1 MTAELPPRRPMPPEV
16 RERLRRRVLGRSAPG
31 RNALGRNARTVPLTA
46 AATAAALALGG
57 VAFSQVAR
65 DESPAVRPT
74 VTDAPPTTTAPS
86 TSDEPHARIES
97 PTSEDLL
104 RCGLTSAR
112 QVVVLPHSRLVVGDG
127 LCELSGTGVYRT
139 EDRRIS
145 VFTSGA
151 RVLHFREGLLV
162 GVASA
167 PDGLLVTVGGASSE
181 RSGPST
187 ALMSTSTGDG
197 VFLVRTEDQR
207 TLSLTFGGNRTTT
220 ATLTDDEI
228 GGLRRT
234 EPLPGGSGLDEV
246 AGRCADQAWLTGRIT
261 DPARWRPVVATE
273 PGAGEHVLVLGDGS
287 GSFLACPAWDWQS
300 RPHTTAKPLGERD
313 FAVLSSDARA
323 GSSTRYL
330 AGVVDERVTAVE
342 LTDAQ
347 GRPAAE
353 VVLENGWFAARFTDQ
368 PEGAAWPDYRV
379 RVFAGEEVLRDG
391 LATTN

>member
-16 RERLRRRVLGRSAPG
+16 RERLRRRVLGRSA
-31 RNALGRNARTVPLTA
+31 LGRNARVVPLTA

-57 VAFSQVAR
+57 VVLSGVAR

-74 VTDAPPTTTAPS
+74 VSDAPPTTTTPS
-86 TSDEPHARIES
+86 TSDEPHAWIES

-112 QVVVLPHSRLVVGDG
+112 QVVVLPHSRLVVGDEP
-127 LCELSGTGVYRT
+127 CELSGTGVYRT
-139 EDRRIS
+139 EDRRTG
-145 VFTSGA
+145 VFTNGT

-162 GVASA
+162 GVAPA
-167 PDGLLVTVGGASSE
+167 PDGLLVSAGGASSE
-181 RSGPST
+181 QSGPST

-197 VFLVRTEDQR
+197 VFLVRTKDWR
-207 TLSLTFGGNRTTT
+207 TLSLTFGGDRTMTT
-220 ATLTDDEI
+220 TLTDDEI

-234 EPLPGGSGLDEV
+234 EPLPEGSGVDEA

-261 DPARWRPVVATE
+261 DPARWRPVVATR
-273 PGAGEHVLVLGDGS
+273 PDAGEQVLVLGNGS
-287 GSFLACPAWDWQS
+287 GSFLACPTWDWQS
-300 RPHTTAKPLGERD
+300 RPHTATKPLSGKD

-330 AGVVDERVTAVE
+330 AGVVGERVTAVE

-368 PEGAAWPDYRV
+368 PEGAARPDYRV
-379 RVFAGEEVLRDG
+379 RVLAGEEVLRDG